1 MIFLAAN
8 LSILYLSF
16 YLRYLS
22 PVPPMV
28 FVSLISSSYK
38 SGLSNLKLIFVF
50 PRSRLL
56 NLFGYISFYLDIKF
70 PPTIIV
76 GDLRGVWAWYSDLVS
91 TKSFCVLSFTLFIW
105 GELDLTNTPPAEDR
119 VILLKF
125 FYWGIHAWLT
135 FKSAVAAVSI
145 HFWSGMLNLV
155 PYFAAKLSTDM
166 VINPASILPPFPVDK

>member
-1 MIFLAAN
+1 
-8 LSILYLSF
+8 
-16 YLRYLS
+16 
-22 PVPPMV
+22 
-28 FVSLISSSYK
+28 
-38 SGLSNLKLIFVF
+38 LSNLKLIFVF

-56 NLFGYISFYLDIKF
+56 NLLCYISFYFDKKF

-91 TKSFCVLSFTLFIW
+91 TKSFWFLIFALLFW

-119 VILLKF
+119 VMLLKF

-145 HFWSGMLNLV
+145 HFWRGIVNLV
-155 PYFAAKLSTDM
+155 PYFAAKLSTDI